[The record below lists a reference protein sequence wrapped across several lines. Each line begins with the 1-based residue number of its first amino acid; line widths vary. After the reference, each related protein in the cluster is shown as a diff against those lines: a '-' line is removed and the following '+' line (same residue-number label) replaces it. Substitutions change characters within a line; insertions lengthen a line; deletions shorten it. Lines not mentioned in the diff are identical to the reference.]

1 LTRPQTSSYGS
12 TANPAQ
18 VAVWDQPTRI
28 FHWLLLTL
36 VVSAW
41 VSYEFSESFGDTLLV
56 WHRWNGLAV
65 LVLVVWRL
73 LWGLFGSST
82 SRFRSF
88 IPSPASALRHAR
100 AVWNGTAPRYL
111 GHNPLGGLMIIA
123 LLLVLLT
130 QGSLGLF
137 AVDDNDLTGGPLNHL
152 VSEADAKEATR
163 RHAFI
168 FEFILLPLAALHIA
182 VNVFY
187 SVIKKEP
194 LVRAMVTGA
203 KPAEK
208 YQDATSAQIVE
219 RPMLR
224 ALVCLAAAAA
234 IVFGGLVAAG
244 AKF

>member
-1 LTRPQTSSYGS
+1 MTIPQASNSSASAGPAHV
-12 TANPAQ
+12 TA
-18 VAVWDQPTRI
+18 WDQPTRI

-36 VVSAW
+36 IILAW
-41 VSYEFSESFGDTLLV
+41 ISSEFAEDIGDTLLV
-56 WHRWNGLAV
+56 WHRWNGLAI

-73 LWGLFGSST
+73 LWGLVGSST
-82 SRFRSF
+82 SRFYSF
-88 IPSPASALRHAR
+88 VPSPASALRHAR
-100 AVWNGTAPRYL
+100 AAWNGTAPRYL

-137 AVDDNDLTGGPLNHL
+137 AVDDNDLTGGPLHRL

-163 RHAFI
+163 RHGFI

-182 VNVFY
+182 VNVYY

-194 LVRAMVTGA
+194 LVRAMVTGT
-203 KPAEK
+203 KPIET
-208 YQDATSAQIVE
+208 YQDATSAQIVD

-224 ALVCLAAAAA
+224 AIVCLATAAA
-234 IVFGGLVAAG
+234 IVFGGLLAAG
-244 AKF
+244 GRF